1 MFHSTVFKN
10 VSYCFCWQQFS
21 LLCLPDVLKLFVHC
35 FKDNYLSRERVIIGM
50 RINKMISKGKM
61 L

>member
-1 MFHSTVFKN
+1 MFHSTGLRN
-10 VSYCFCWQQFS
+10 VSYWQQFS

>member
-1 MFHSTVFKN
+1 MFHSTVFRN
-10 VSYCFCWQQFS
+10 VSYCVCWQQFS